1 VLSYFVPL
9 PTAFTDD
16 TSTLSEIRIGRIVK
30 FYAERGASGFVIG
43 GPTGEGHALAIGEK
57 KALFKYAVRSA
68 GDKPVIA
75 TFPAITTAMTV
86 DLALEAADAGVK
98 HLVIVPSR
106 HVPLTPTELAMLA
119 TVLRRH
125 VTIPVALTLPPG
137 MDELE
142 GVHGVGLP
150 QWDVSRLVG
159 GFATGDEFPVWNA
172 FLPSGINWAATRW
185 RFCGTATGRGSPGR
199 SWSTK
204 ISKLVRR
211 VRRSSF
217 WIARASNFCRPS
229 STGSKRARRGF
240 RKRAP
245 YGAVTG
251 CRTGASAGR
260 VSLWYRYR

>member
-1 VLSYFVPL
+1 MPSYFVPL

-75 TFPAITTAMTV
+75 TFPAITTAMTI

-150 QWDVSRLVG
+150 QWDASRLVG
-159 GFATGDEFPVWNA
+159 GFATGDEFQLDDWICTPFAV
-172 FLPSGINWAATRW
+172 LGIPRMERLFAKWDQL
-185 RFCGTATGRGSPGR
+185 GRYAVALLRHGHGA
-199 SWSTK
+199 
-204 ISKLVRR
+204 R
-211 VRRSSF
+211 V
-217 WIARASNFCRPS
+217 ARAIMEHEDLEVGPPRPPVFILDAKGQQLLQAILHGLEES
-229 STGSKRARRGF
+229 PQRI
-240 RKRAP
+240 P
-245 YGAVTG
+245 
-251 CRTGASAGR
+251 
-260 VSLWYRYR
+260 